1 MVEKHYN
8 FSPPMIARLFGIL
21 PENIDIKDSS
31 RLNYDA
37 VYTFRNKNSIIEKS
51 GTLVRMLEPENVL
64 NEKKLNAT
72 QEVSENYYPTRGV
85 VSVGILMLII
95 GLLLFSPIQLP
106 SIYRLVG
113 GIGFFI
119 MGVSVIGGGLL
130 NSRKYREVK
139 TE

>member
-1 MVEKHYN
+1 
-8 FSPPMIARLFGIL
+8 MIARLFGI
-21 PENIDIKDSS
+21 PSENNEIKEGSK
-31 RLNYDA
+31 LNYDV
-37 VYTFRNKNSIIEKS
+37 VYTFRNNHLLIGKS
-51 GTLVRMLEPENVL
+51 GIVRMLEPENVL
-64 NEKKLNAT
+64 NEKKIITT
-72 QEVSENYYPTRGV
+72 QKVSENYYPTRGV

>member
-8 FSPPMIARLFGIL
+8 FSAPMIARLFGIP
-21 PENIDIKDSS
+21 PENNEIKDS
-31 RLNYDA
+31 RLNYDV
-37 VYTFRNKNSIIEKS
+37 VYTFRNNDLLNEKS
-51 GTLVRMLEPENVL
+51 GIVRMLEPENVL